1 MLVFTWFIYIA
12 GIYHTHIGCW
22 DAMTW
27 WLPIFLSSFL
37 VSQLRV
43 PFVHAWFCPQSWPKA
58 IIPSGWQPAIYG
70 TQTGH
75 TQWTLLDLWILN
87 PFSPTGMEPGCSA
100 CTIGSCASRSNFG
113 KMVFCN
119 AKSKAKDGLPLHGS
133 SLPLP
138 PLCLAMAFVGLL
150 APPAWS
156 HCGPPCSS
164 GCPGNLHWP
173 DMAASHI
180 GSLASSWFKAWWSKA
195 LEALE
200 IFGPKDMNK
209 TMGCTWVHSGNLKA
223 LFAERQST
231 WCWMWQQEG

>member
-1 MLVFTWFIYIA
+1 
-12 GIYHTHIGCW
+12 
-22 DAMTW
+22 MTW

-87 PFSPTGMEPGCSA
+87 PFSPTGLEPGCSA

-119 AKSKAKDGLPLHGS
+119 AKSKAKDGLPT
-133 SLPLP
+133 
-138 PLCLAMAFVGLL
+138 
-150 APPAWS
+150 AWLKS
-156 HCGPPCSS
+156 
-164 GCPGNLHWP
+164 
-173 DMAASHI
+173 
-180 GSLASSWFKAWWSKA
+180 SLASSVPGNGICW
-195 LEALE
+195 
-200 IFGPKDMNK
+200 
-209 TMGCTWVHSGNLKA
+209 TSGTSCMVTLWPT
-223 LFAERQST
+223 LFFWLSWESSLA
-231 WCWMWQQEG
+231 